1 VCTTSRFLPE
11 GLVGALCVA
20 LCALAVLGALAQ
32 VYETDNLYVEGQ
44 GFGFNDQ
51 AGYITTARW
60 LADTGELRSH
70 LIYPAYV
77 TEPNWRLY
85 MPGQYYALAS
95 AYTLFGDHP
104 LAWRAPA
111 LLSFILSAVG
121 VFLIGRRFFG
131 NAEGLVAAGIFM
143 ALPANGLFAFVA
155 MPQSPFIASAVLS
168 FCVFAYL
175 PHRTRA
181 FWVPFL
187 LIPPFLMRE
196 TGALLVIPMAV
207 LCLRGGRFGAL
218 ASGAI
223 AAGGSVLM
231 LSALLAIQT
240 ASGKGA
246 LPLSWVL
253 SGSFNYANAFPRVL
267 DPSAWE
273 WVSGLAQNALRNF
286 GVISANAELRWQAV
300 EPILILMA
308 LAVIG
313 LFNPKRRLALA
324 TVGLVIS
331 VTGLMT
337 FLYDW
342 NDYRGTRSLLF
353 TFPLCAIAAA
363 PVLVRWIT
371 AAGKKL
377 ASGPAGRL
385 GTILPW
391 GLAIGL
397 TVAWSVRVAQGFAEA
412 VNSEYGAGAVELLET
427 IDVQQDKLLVS
438 PFNISLDYVVA
449 HYPIRWSFVP
459 ENPRT
464 LLLLDSIHEIG
475 TFIIRNDQLSYAK
488 VQILDKLGFRFQ
500 QKFGFKSTAGTATYW
515 IFQRPDTTP

>member
-1 VCTTSRFLPE
+1 
-11 GLVGALCVA
+11 
-20 LCALAVLGALAQ
+20 
-32 VYETDNLYVEGQ
+32 
-44 GFGFNDQ
+44 
-51 AGYITTARW
+51 
-60 LADTGELRSH
+60 
-70 LIYPAYV
+70 
-77 TEPNWRLY
+77 
-85 MPGQYYALAS
+85 
-95 AYTLFGDHP
+95 
-104 LAWRAPA
+104 
-111 LLSFILSAVG
+111 
-121 VFLIGRRFFG
+121 
-131 NAEGLVAAGIFM
+131 
-143 ALPANGLFAFVA
+143 
-155 MPQSPFIASAVLS
+155 
-168 FCVFAYL
+168 
-175 PHRTRA
+175 
-181 FWVPFL
+181 
-187 LIPPFLMRE
+187 MRE
-196 TGALLVIPMAV
+196 TGALLVIPMVV
-207 LCLRGGRFGAL
+207 LCMRGGRFGAL

-246 LPLSWVL
+246 LPLSWVH

-286 GVISANAELRWQAV
+286 EVFSVNAELRWQAV
-300 EPILILMA
+300 EPIVILVA

-313 LFNPKRRLALA
+313 LFNPKRRLALG
-324 TVGLVIS
+324 TVALVLS

-342 NDYRGTRSLLF
+342 NYYRGTRSLLF

-363 PVLVRWIT
+363 PVLLRWIT

-377 ASGPAGRL
+377 ASGPAGWL
-385 GTILPW
+385 GAILPW

-397 TVAWSVRVAQGFAEA
+397 TITWSVRVAQGFAETM
-412 VNSEYGAGAVELLET
+412 NSEYGAGAVEILET

-438 PFNISLDYVVA
+438 PFNISLDYVVS

-464 LLLLDSIHEIG
+464 VHLLDSIHEIG
-475 TFIIRNDQLSYAK
+475 TFIMQQEQLSYGKLRA
-488 VQILDKLGFRFQ
+488 LDELGFDLKR
-500 QKFGFKSTAGTATYW
+500 KFSFENPSGVATYF